1 MSIIRK
7 AATALAFVLLA
18 AEAHA
23 AGTAAGTNIQNTAQV
38 SYTVGASTVTASSN
52 STTVTVA
59 EILDV
64 NVSIA
69 NATVTVSPSATGQ
82 QLIFTV
88 TNTGNGSESFSLAA
102 LSAGVTGDNFDPT
115 LASTPVLVEASGSF
129 VAYSAPVTLAPD
141 ASVRVMIV
149 NDIPS
154 SVTDGQRG
162 RSQLTA
168 TATTGSGTAGTAF
181 AGAGTGGVDAVVGST
196 GAKGTLFGEYLVEAL
211 TVGAVK
217 TQTIVD
223 QFGGSRPVPGA
234 TINYQIVVTA
244 TGTGTATAAQFADPI
259 PANTTFVP
267 GSLHL
272 NSTALSDAA
281 DADAGQFVSTPTAQ
295 VNVILGN
302 LSQAS
307 GPQTITFA
315 VKIN

>member
-1 MSIIRK
+1 MFKLVSSVV
-7 AATALAFVLLA
+7 AAAALLLA
-18 AEAHA
+18 AEVHA

-38 SYTVGASTVTASSN
+38 SYTVGASTVTTASN
-52 STTVTVA
+52 STSLTVA

-64 NVSIA
+64 NVTIA
-69 NATVTVSPSATGQ
+69 NPTVTVSPSATGQ

-88 TNTGNGSESFSLAA
+88 TNTGNGSEAFDLAA

-115 LASTPVLVEASGSF
+115 LASTPVLVEVSGSF

-141 ASVRVMIV
+141 ASVRVMVV

-154 SVTDGQRG
+154 SVSDGQRG

-181 AGAGTGGVDAVVGST
+181 TGAGTGGVDAVVGSS
-196 GAKGTLFGEYLVEAL
+196 GAKKTSFGEYLVEAL
-211 TVGAVK
+211 TIAAVK
-217 TQTIVD
+217 TQAVVD

-234 TINYQIVVTA
+234 RINYQIVVTA
-244 TGTGTATAAQFADPI
+244 TGTGSATAAQFTDPI

-272 NSTALSDAA
+272 NSTALSDAG
-281 DADAGQFVSTPTAQ
+281 DADAGQYLTTPTAE
-295 VNVILGN
+295 VRVSLGN
-302 LSQAS
+302 VSQAS

-315 VKIN
+315 VTIN

>member
-1 MSIIRK
+1 MSMIRK
-7 AATALAFVLLA
+7 AGAALAFLLLGA
-18 AEAHA
+18 HAHA

-52 STTVTVA
+52 STSLTVA

-64 NVSIA
+64 NVTIA

-88 TNTGNGSESFSLAA
+88 TNTGNGSEAFNLAA

-115 LASTPVLVEASGSF
+115 LASTPLLVEVSGSF
-129 VAYSAPVTLAPD
+129 VAYSTPVTLAPD
-141 ASVRVMIV
+141 ASVRVMVV

-154 SVTDGQRG
+154 NVTDGQRG
-162 RSQLTA
+162 RSELTA

-181 AGAGTGGVDAVVGST
+181 TGAGTGGVDAVVGSS
-196 GAKGTLFGEYLVEAL
+196 GAKKMMFGEYLVEAL

-217 TQTIVD
+217 TQTVVD

-234 TINYQIVVTA
+234 RINYQIVVTA
-244 TGTGTATAAQFADPI
+244 TGTGTASSAQFNDAI
-259 PANTTFVP
+259 PPNTTFVP
-267 GSLHL
+267 GSLHF

-281 DADAGQFVSTPTAQ
+281 DADAGQYIATPTPE
-295 VNVILGN
+295 VRVSLGN

-315 VKIN
+315 VTIN

>member
-1 MSIIRK
+1 MSMIRN
-7 AATALAFVLLA
+7 AGAMLALALLA
-18 AEAHA
+18 LEAHA
-23 AGTAAGTNIQNTAQV
+23 AGTAAGTNIQNIAQV
-38 SYTVGASTVTASSN
+38 SYTVGASTVTATSN
-52 STTVTVA
+52 PTTVTVA

-64 NVSIA
+64 NVTIA

-88 TNTGNGSESFSLAA
+88 TNTGNGSEAFNLAA

-115 LASTPVLVEASGSF
+115 LASTPLLVETSGSF

-141 ASVRVMIV
+141 ASVRVMVV

-168 TATTGSGTAGTAF
+168 TATTGSGTAGSAF
-181 AGAGTGGVDAVVGST
+181 SGAGTGGVDAVVGSS
-196 GAKGTLFGEYLVEAL
+196 GAQGVKFGEYLVEAL
-211 TVGAVK
+211 SVAAVK
-217 TQTIVD
+217 SQTIVD
-223 QFGGSRPVPGA
+223 QFGGARPVPGA
-234 TINYQIVVTA
+234 RINYQIVVTA
-244 TGTGTATAAQFADPI
+244 TGTGTATAAQFTDPI
-259 PANTTFVP
+259 PPNTTFVP

-281 DADAGQFVSTPTAQ
+281 DADAGQFIGTPSAQ
-295 VNVILGN
+295 VRVTLGN

-307 GPQTITFA
+307 GPQTVTFA
-315 VKIN
+315 VTIN

>member
-115 LASTPVLVEASGSF
+115 LASTPVLVEVSGSF

-141 ASVRVMIV
+141 AAVRVMVV

-244 TGTGTATAAQFADPI
+244 TGTGTATAAQFNDPI

-295 VNVILGN
+295 VNVNLGN

>member
-115 LASTPVLVEASGSF
+115 LASTPVLVEVSGSF

-141 ASVRVMIV
+141 ASVRVMVV

-181 AGAGTGGVDAVVGST
+181 VGAGTGGVDAVVGST

-259 PANTTFVP
+259 PTNTTFVP

-295 VNVILGN
+295 VNVTLGN

>member
-1 MSIIRK
+1 MFKLVSSVV
-7 AATALAFVLLA
+7 AAAALLLA
-18 AEAHA
+18 AQVHA

-52 STTVTVA
+52 STSLTVA

-64 NVSIA
+64 NVTIP
-69 NATVTVSPSATGQ
+69 NPTVTVSPSATGQ

-88 TNTGNGSESFSLAA
+88 TNTGNGSEAFNLAA

-115 LASTPVLVEASGSF
+115 LASTPVLVEVSGSF

-141 ASVRVMIV
+141 ASVRVMVV

-154 SVTDGQRG
+154 SATDGQRG

-181 AGAGTGGVDAVVGST
+181 TGAGTGGVDAVVGSS
-196 GAKGTLFGEYLVEAL
+196 GAKKTTFGEYLVEAL
-211 TVGAVK
+211 SVGAVK
-217 TQTIVD
+217 TQTVVD
-223 QFGGSRPVPGA
+223 QFGGSRAVPGA
-234 TINYQIVVTA
+234 HINYQVVVTS
-244 TGTGTATAAQFADPI
+244 TGTGTATAAQFTDPI
-259 PANTTFVP
+259 PPNTTFVP

-281 DADAGQFVSTPTAQ
+281 DADAGQYLTTPTAE
-295 VNVILGN
+295 VRVSLGN

-315 VKIN
+315 VTIN